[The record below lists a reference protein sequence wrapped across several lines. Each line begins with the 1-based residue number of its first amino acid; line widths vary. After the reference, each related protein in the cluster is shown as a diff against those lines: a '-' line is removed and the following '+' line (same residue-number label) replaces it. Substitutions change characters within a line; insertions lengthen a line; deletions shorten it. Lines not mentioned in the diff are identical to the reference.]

1 MSKQRFREILAVYR
15 GGAHKSALKASV
27 AVQEGGVVGRG
38 LGVPKQWPLVFK
50 DFAAD
55 IFSTLSCVNM
65 PLHT

>member
-1 MSKQRFREILAVYR
+1 M